1 MMKNLIQAEL
11 LKLRTTRMFY
21 GLALAAMAIPLVS
34 VISAI
39 TSAGKSGGDPALST
53 PEGIRDVMSTSL
65 FGGLLV
71 LIIGILLMAG
81 EFRHN
86 TATST
91 FLISSDRKRVVV
103 AKLAASALVG
113 AALGLISVVITLT
126 VALPW
131 LATKHIHVDIFSR
144 NVGLVLLGGLAAMT
158 IFAVVGVGVGSLIRN
173 QTAAVIVALIWL
185 LVVDNLLVSF
195 AHEIGKWTPVGS
207 SAALAGA
214 SIHGLLPMWAGAV
227 LFLAYG
233 LAFAAAGTRFT
244 MRRDV
249 A

>member
-1 MMKNLIQAEL
+1 MMKNLIRAEL

-21 GLALAAMAIPLVS
+21 GLALAALAIPLVS
-34 VISAI
+34 VIGAI
-39 TSAGKSGGDPALST
+39 TSAGKSGGDPALTT
-53 PEGIRDVMSTSL
+53 PEGIRNVMSTSL
-65 FGGLLV
+65 FSGLLV

-91 FLISSDRKRVVV
+91 FLITPNRKRVVV
-103 AKLAASALVG
+103 AKLVASALVG
-113 AALGLISVVITLT
+113 AALALSSLVVTLA

-144 NVGLVLLGGLAAMT
+144 NVGLVLLGGMAAMT

-173 QTAAVIVALIWL
+173 QTAAVIIALIWL

-195 AHEIGKWTPVGS
+195 AHDIGKWTPVGT
-207 SAALAGA
+207 SAALAGE

-227 LFLAYG
+227 LFLGYG

-244 MRRDV
+244 VRRDIS
-249 A
+249 

>member
-1 MMKNLIQAEL
+1 MKNLIHAEL
-11 LKLRTTRMFY
+11 LKLRTTRMIY
-21 GLALAAMAIPLVS
+21 GLALAALAIPVVS

-53 PEGIRDVMSTSL
+53 PEGIRTVMSTSL

-86 TATST
+86 TATSA
-91 FLISSDRKRVVV
+91 FLISPNRKSVVV

-113 AALGLISVVITLT
+113 AALALISTVLRLA

-144 NVGLVLLGGLAAMT
+144 NVGMVLLGGMAAMT

-173 QTAAVIVALIWL
+173 QTAAVVIAMTWL
-185 LVVDNLLVSF
+185 LVVDGLLVSF
-195 AHEIGKWTPVGS
+195 AHDIGKWTPLGS
-207 SAALAGA
+207 TAALAGV
-214 SIHGLLPMWAGAV
+214 SQHGLLPMWAGAV
-227 LFLAYG
+227 LFVAYG
-233 LAFAAAGTRFT
+233 LAFAGRGHPIHHEA
-244 MRRDV
+244 
-249 A
+249 

>member
-1 MMKNLIQAEL
+1 MKNLIHAEL
-11 LKLRTTRMFY
+11 LKLRTTRMIY
-21 GLALAAMAIPLVS
+21 GLALAALAIAP
-34 VISAI
+34 ISAI
-39 TSAGKSGGDPALST
+39 SAISNAGKSGGGPALTTS
-53 PEGIRDVMSTSL
+53 EGIRAVMATSL
-65 FGGLLV
+65 FGGILV
-71 LIIGILLMAG
+71 LVIGILIMAG

-91 FLISSDRKRVVV
+91 FLISPHRGRVVG

-113 AALGLISVVITLT
+113 AALGVIASGLTLA

-131 LATKHIHVDIFSR
+131 LATKHIHVDLFSR
-144 NVGLVLLGGLAAMT
+144 NVGLVLLGGIAAMT
-158 IFAVVGVGVGSLIRN
+158 IYAIVGVGVGSLIRN
-173 QTAAVIVALIWL
+173 QTAAVVVALAWV
-185 LVVDNLLVSF
+185 LVVDSLLVSF
-195 AHEIGKWTPVGS
+195 AHQIGRWTPVGS

-214 SIHGLLPMWAGAV
+214 SGHWLPMWGGAL

-249 A
+249 S